1 VKELPEPTAILF
13 LHPGITLP
21 ATLKV
26 IFPATVEAAVMF
38 LAWRKVRLPG
48 ASVRDAPT
56 EPLEIVIVV
65 AAEIA
70 AR

>member
-13 LHPGITLP
+13 LQPGRIFP

-26 IFPATVEAAVMF
+26 IFPATVEIAVIA
-38 LAWRKVRLPG
+38 LAWRKVRLPA

-56 EPLEIVIVV
+56 EPLAIVIVV
-65 AAEIA
+65 AVEVS